1 MTVLDWEQ
9 LESLKRQLEEDFR
22 MDMAAIERLQRRF
35 RAANEKISSA
45 PAPAA
50 PAKVSVI
57 DTLGSP
63 APKAEAPP
71 APESDELDNT
81 LRTMFSNF
89 RK

>member
-35 RAANEKISSA
+35 RAASEKA
-45 PAPAA
+45 PAPAPVA